1 MRYPNKTNQA
11 IRTEIKAAIGL
22 AVPLATSQLAQAAT
36 GFVDTIM
43 MGWMGQTSLAAGGLA
58 AAGFMT
64 LFVAGLGVTTSV
76 TALVAEAQGA
86 EQSGAEQSGTQPP
99 GRIRQ
104 LTIQGLFLTML
115 VALVAM
121 LILSQGE
128 VILLSGGQSPT
139 IAHLAQSYLGQIWW
153 GYFPAIGFVTLRGV
167 VSALGTPRITVVI
180 AIGGLIF
187 NTIAAYV
194 LGFGKLG
201 FGAMGLGGL
210 AIATAI
216 THWLMLSALLAY
228 MRWHPKLRQYGLL
241 SQWERPDGT
250 ILRELFR
257 LGLPTGLA
265 FASEVGLFSTSTFLM
280 GLLGVAALAAHQI
293 VFQTIA
299 IIFMVPL
306 GMSYAT
312 TIRVGQFLGQG
323 DWVGLRRAAYV
334 GMLLGGSFMAF
345 TAMLLLVFP
354 RSIISLYL
362 DLSIPQ
368 NEAVV
373 PIVTSLLVVAAIS
386 QIFDGIQTNAAGAL
400 RGLQDTKVPMFL
412 SFGAFWLV
420 GLSTGYLLAFKLG
433 LGSVGLWIGQ
443 TTGIVMSAVLFVWRF
458 QYLWQRRSAISTKSE
473 T

>member
-1 MRYPNKTNQA
+1 MRHLNKP

-22 AVPLATSQLAQAAT
+22 AIPLATSQLAQAAT

-58 AAGFMT
+58 SAGFMT
-64 LFVAGLGVTTSV
+64 LFVSGLGVTTSV

-86 EQSGAEQSGTQPP
+86 EQGGTPQA

-104 LTIQGLFLTML
+104 LTMQGLFLTML
-115 VALVAM
+115 VAVVGM
-121 LILSQGE
+121 LILRQGE
-128 VILLSGGQSPT
+128 IILRRGGQSQA
-139 IAHLAQSYLGQIWW
+139 IAQMAQSYLGQIWW

-167 VSALGTPRITVVI
+167 VSALGAPRITVII
-180 AIGGLIF
+180 AVGGLIF

-201 FGAMGLGGL
+201 FSAMGLGGL

-216 THWLMLSALLAY
+216 THWLMLIALLAY
-228 MRWHPKLRQYGLL
+228 MRWHPKLRRYGLL
-241 SQWERPDGT
+241 SQWELPDGK
-250 ILRELFR
+250 ILRELFT

-323 DWVGLRRAAYV
+323 DWVGVRRSAFV
-334 GMLLGGSFMAF
+334 GMLLGGSFMAL
-345 TAMLLLVFP
+345 TATLLLVFP
-354 RSIISLYL
+354 QAIISLYL

-386 QIFDGIQTNAAGAL
+386 QIFDGIQTNASGAL
-400 RGLQDTKVPMFL
+400 RGLQDTRVPMFL

-420 GLSTGYLLAFKLG
+420 GLSTGYILAFPMG

-458 QYLWQRRSAISTKSE
+458 QYLWRRRSAN
-473 T
+473 